1 MRQQQ
6 QQHMQ
11 HVQVP
16 GRHLAATVS
25 TVAGGAPP
33 GSTTDE
39 LIRARRNENE
49 KRRLSKLKATVQSL
63 RRELQRQNCIS
74 RGKRKQPTKQ
84 EILDAAL
91 CRLQQLWEENA
102 HLKRGLAVS
111 SAHTSEASDDDGE
124 EVPPSACSPP
134 PPPPGAAA
142 SAAAATIEP
151 LLLGAEGESGP
162 ENGSPFEGGFEF
174 MTYSLLGND
183 DLPPALDLN
192 NLV

>member
-84 EILDAAL
+84 EILDTAL

-102 HLKRGLAVS
+102 HLKLVLRSRMAEHGDD
-111 SAHTSEASDDDGE
+111 SEE
-124 EVPPSACSPP
+124 PS
-134 PPPPGAAA
+134 
-142 SAAAATIEP
+142 T
-151 LLLGAEGESGP
+151 
-162 ENGSPFEGGFEF
+162 
-174 MTYSLLGND
+174 
-183 DLPPALDLN
+183 
-192 NLV
+192 